1 MLSHQLITPANH
13 TFPLITC
20 QPIRYALSPANV
32 YSKQQLPLNFVTKNN
47 MQLVLLTVLTR
58 SISSPRAA
66 RSVAIRT
73 TISPSLNF
81 LSASS
86 RCHTTITSPSV
97 TCNAPTYLLL
107 QLHKTLTVPFFSLFT
122 YSALTAGQKTT
133 FLDEFRT
140 SIITSDSQMFLSQT

>member
-133 FLDEFRT
+133 FLDEFQT
-140 SIITSDSQMFLSQT
+140 FLSSPCSRILH